1 MKSKFNTRCIS
12 RLYWKYI
19 FSCFTVT
26 FFFFSCKTQQ
36 QTQNNSPFPLAD
48 EIRVG
53 EVTSGVTP
61 QNDTLYIERTYIDAC
76 KAKALEDYEGAIVLF
91 KEILKV
97 DPENAPALFELSRIY
112 FGYGR
117 IDDAKELANA
127 AINSDGENEYYQ
139 LLLADILTYG
149 QQFPE
154 AVKILEQLKKNYP
167 QKIDNYYQL
176 SYVFE
181 RIGDIKKSISVLQDA
196 QKQFGDDEGVLV
208 ELQRLYVKA
217 GDVNNA
223 LSNLQK
229 LILQNPDNPSYYNMI
244 GDVYEIAKNSSQA
257 EETYAILLTLDPDN
271 PDLLLS
277 KAEMEKAKGNFT
289 GYYQTMK
296 DMFAIPSINI
306 DKKIFFLVPFVDSI
320 TEKNFVQKDFIF
332 NLTQILTETHPADAK
347 SFAMRG
353 DFLYYA
359 QQLQEARKN
368 YRQSLTIRED
378 VYDVWLKIF
387 YIDADLKQNDSLQTV
402 TEQSMEI
409 FPNQPMGYYFNGL
422 SYINRNMYEDAIQ
435 VLKRALPIAS
445 SNTQLKAD
453 IYLRLGDSYNE
464 LKKYAES
471 DAAYESSL
479 QLNPKNPYTLNNY
492 AYHLSLRKEKLDRA
506 AEMAKLANELV
517 PNNSSLLDTYAW
529 VLYQQEKYKEAKQ
542 WIEKALKNGGDKSE
556 VILEHYGDVL
566 YQLGD
571 VNSALENWKKA
582 KQLGTGSELLDRKI
596 DEGKLY
602 E

>member
-1 MKSKFNTRCIS
+1 M
-12 RLYWKYI
+12 
-19 FSCFTVT
+19 
-26 FFFFSCKTQQ
+26 
-36 QTQNNSPFPLAD
+36 AD